1 MHATGSPEPISETC
15 TCAKRT
21 HLAIERVFANIRSM
35 LARCLAIVVLVG
47 GVASS
52 AAAEDYPVVDA
63 PIPAFGIEVSARYVD
78 EIPIVQDSIAAPWE
92 PMKRLTGPRC
102 GCDGIAVPDG
112 W

>member
-1 MHATGSPEPISETC
+1 MTC
-15 TCAKRT
+15 TCVRSA

-35 LARCLAIVVLVG
+35 VARCLAIAVFVG

-63 PIPAFGIEVSARYVD
+63 PIPAFGTASSVRNVD
-78 EIPIVQDSIAAPWE
+78 DLPIMQDRIADPWE
-92 PMKRLTGPRC
+92 PVRRLSGPRC